1 MRWSPGFP
9 QRSHDSREA
18 PGPPSLARRSRLA
31 RGHKSAA
38 KGATERRTTSH
49 NLPSA
54 HRPTG
59 RPTHART
66 GEERAGE
73 RSLGTLV
80 SAHSRR
86 RTTARMSMIAMSPP
100 CAASGR
106 EAAFANT
113 GGAPV
118 SPPLAGRERPARQRK
133 RSVKAAGSDQL
144 QQPLQQVN
152 TLCCRSQP
160 AVPRVQQSPPS
171 LACAPPARIN
181 PRPLTLHSVRA
192 NARASKSQSRLSRS
206 RPRGRSSRRVS
217 NWSCAQTTRLLPLL
231 NFRDNSQRRRRH
243 PRRASLVQSPT
254 LSRRS
259 SASSTG

>member
-1 MRWSPGFP
+1 MRTS
-9 QRSHDSREA
+9 
-18 PGPPSLARRSRLA
+18 GPPSLAAEVPS

-54 HRPTG
+54 
-59 RPTHART
+59 
-66 GEERAGE
+66 
-73 RSLGTLV
+73 LGTHV

-118 SPPLAGRERPARQRK
+118 SPPIAGRERPARQRK
-133 RSVKAAGSDQL
+133 RSVKAADSDQL

-192 NARASKSQSRLSRS
+192 NARASNSQTRLSRGC
-206 RPRGRSSRRVS
+206 PRGRSSRSVS

-243 PRRASLVQSPT
+243 PHRASLVQSPT